1 MLSKNIHKHSLI
13 LLNFAIIFVFD
24 VETAPE
30 HNTGDSRET
39 RIPNFICHI
48 PNMVVGG
55 GGGLG
60 NLPQGNFP
68 VL

>member
-55 GGGLG
+55 GLG